1 VPSASAGGKKKSKK
15 RAEKYGALESAR
27 PEHGRRVSSTRY
39 TTEPRKDEPK
49 SVYLPMT
56 SSNRQSRQSAAE
68 AGKAEED
75 VDELQMPVVAE
86 NDYLLPQSSA
96 TAASYLDF
104 APDSVRGI
112 SLFRCCV
119 ILYYCC

>member
-15 RAEKYGALESAR
+15 RADKKYGGLESAR

-56 SSNRQSRQSAAE
+56 ASGRQSAAE
-68 AGKAEED
+68 AGKAAED
-75 VDELQMPVVAE
+75 VDELQMPIVAE
-86 NDYLLPQSSA
+86 NDYLLPQSG
-96 TAASYLDF
+96 AAAAAYLDF
-104 APDSVRGI
+104 TPDNARGI
-112 SLFRCCV
+112 SSFFCCV
-119 ILYYCC
+119 ILYYC